1 MELFDIIAI
10 LLTLTAMFSY
20 INCRFVKLPM
30 SIGLMLMSLL
40 AAVTLLVLGKL
51 GFHIEGPAKE
61 LVGSI
66 DFEQLLLEGMLGFM
80 LFAGAMHVNI
90 NDLADRKWVIGI
102 LATLGVS
109 ASTFIIGAMVY
120 GLCLWLGLD
129 LGFVYCLLFGALISP
144 TDPIAVLGILKRIGA
159 PKGIET
165 KLAGESLFN
174 DGVGVV
180 IFLAI
185 SGIAFGDH
193 GAGVG
198 HTAWLFVVEVLGG
211 GALGFL
217 LGWVTYR
224 LLKSV
229 DNHFVEILMTLAL
242 VSGGYDLAG
251 ALHTSGPIAIVVAG
265 LLIGNHGRRF
275 AMSQQTRQY
284 LDTFWELIDAILNAL
299 LFVLIGLEVLVL
311 TLSGKYL
318 LAGAIAIPIALLA
331 RFVCVAIPI
340 SLLRSRR
347 EFSPNAIRI
356 LTWGGL
362 RGGIAVALALSL
374 PGGPERELILTITY
388 VVVAFSI
395 LVQGTTIKYLIKR

>member
-51 GFHIEGPAKE
+51 GFHIEGPAKD

-331 RFVCVAIPI
+331 RFVCIAIPI

>member
-66 DFEQLLLEGMLGFM
+66 DFEQLLLEGMLGFL